1 MERWERG
8 EQNVFFSFIFLLRE
22 RLQEWRADV
31 EGLGSEWDWVHD
43 VKFSKH
49 QLKMFKKKETEKD
62 PHHIM
67 YRPCVYEIEV
77 CGNCGKKTL
86 IFCLIM
92 NLRKQKTLKTKCQPL
107 AEIPI
112 VSIFPCFFMSLY
124 A

>member
-1 MERWERG
+1 MSG
-8 EQNVFFSFIFLLRE
+8 I
-22 RLQEWRADV
+22 
-31 EGLGSEWDWVHD
+31 GVHD
-43 VKFSKH
+43 AKFSKH
-49 QLKMFKKKETEKD
+49 QLKMFKKRETEKD

-67 YRPCVYEIEV
+67 YRPRAYEIEV
-77 CGNCGKKTL
+77 CENCGKKTL

-124 A
+124 AQISKTAKVITLSKSWSIVSIC